1 MIGATTGSAARSRAR
16 HRQRPVMDAQFG
28 SWGTQT
34 LIAGLTADA
43 LIAPWVTKGTMDGA
57 AFAASIRNVP
67 VPEMAPR
74 TVVVLDN
81 PAPSQCRSGQ
91 RRGVLVSLL
100 SPYFP
105 NRDGICAAQG
115 ASKADAAIL
124 PSQKRRTADAGGQS
138 RP

>member
-1 MIGATTGSAARSRAR
+1 MTR
-16 HRQRPVMDAQFG
+16 HFRVSEADC
-28 SWGTQT
+28 
-34 LIAGLTADA
+34 LEIAGTAHR
-43 LIAPWVTKGTMDGA
+43 LIRSDKTGTIWA
-57 AFAASIRNVP
+57 RL
-67 VPEMAPR
+67 PEMAPR

-115 ASKADAAIL
+115 ASKADAAIP